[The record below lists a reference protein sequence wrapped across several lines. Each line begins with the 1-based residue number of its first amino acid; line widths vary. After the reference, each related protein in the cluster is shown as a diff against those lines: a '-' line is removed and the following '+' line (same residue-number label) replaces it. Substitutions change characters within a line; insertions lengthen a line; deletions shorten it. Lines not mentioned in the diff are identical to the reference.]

1 MAKMTTS
8 RVELQG
14 SHREPVAGA
23 KPVGAVDLKEQ
34 AHVTLRLAR
43 KTSQKEID
51 RLVDDV
57 ASQPIAKRKYLT
69 QNELAEL
76 HGASADSI
84 AKVDA
89 FAHAHNLTVVET
101 SPAKRIVKLRGS
113 LSDLQTAF
121 AVKLQTFK
129 SPEVTYRGRTGAI
142 YIPRELEG
150 IVEGVYG
157 LDNRP
162 VARPHIRFA
171 TADRR
176 IQPSS
181 NGKAKTKSTSKQKSR
196 PSPRASAGT
205 SLSVPDV
212 AVLYNFPPKLD
223 GSGQTIALIE
233 LNTAADP
240 SKPTKNVGAGY
251 VLSDLNKFFSGL
263 GIKAP
268 QITPVS
274 VDGGSNLP
282 NLNPDADGE
291 VELDIEVAGALAP
304 GAKIAVY
311 FAPNTDQGYI
321 DALSNAVH
329 DTVRT
334 PSVISISW
342 GGPEDLSTQQFL
354 DGINSVLKDAVLL
367 GITVCI
373 AAGDSGSSDL
383 PAQLAGRTKYKGP
396 HVDFP
401 ASSPYAL
408 ACGGTKLSS
417 ANGTIASEV
426 VWNEG
431 RQDGAGGGGV
441 SVKFPPP
448 SWQSKV
454 PVPASPTG
462 TAGRGS
468 PDVCGNADPLT
479 GYEIVLQGKTVP
491 IGGTSAVA
499 PLWAGLTALLNQQ
512 AKNDGKPTLG
522 FINAQLYNLPSSTNA
537 FHDITQGD
545 NDIDKNLGK
554 YKAGAGWDPCTGLGS
569 PNGAALLQLLVR
581 G

>member
-1 MAKMTTS
+1 MARTTTT
-8 RVELQG
+8 RVELSG

-23 KPVGAVDLKEQ
+23 KPAGAVDLKEQ

-51 RLVDDV
+51 RIVEEL
-57 ASQPIAKRKYLT
+57 ASQPVPKRKYLT
-69 QNELAEL
+69 RSELAEL
-76 HGASADSI
+76 HGASADSV
-84 AKVDA
+84 AKIDA

-101 SPAKRIVKLRGS
+101 SLAKRIVKLKGS
-113 LSDLQTAF
+113 LSDLQEAF
-121 AVKLQTFK
+121 GVKLQIFK
-129 SPEVTYRGRTGAI
+129 SPDVTYRGRTGVI
-142 YIPRELEG
+142 YIPKELEG
-150 IVEGVYG
+150 VVEGVYG

-171 TADRR
+171 TADRKV
-176 IQPSS
+176 QPST
-181 NGKAKTKSTSKQKSR
+181 NGKRKANGGSKQKSR
-196 PSPRASAGT
+196 PAPRASSGT
-205 SLSVPDV
+205 SLSVLDV
-212 AVLYNFPPKLD
+212 AALYNFPKKLD
-223 GSGQTIALIE
+223 GTGQSIALIE

-251 VLSDLNKFFSGL
+251 VLSDLNTFFNGL
-263 GIKAP
+263 GIKMP

-291 VELDIEVAGALAP
+291 VELDIQVAGALAP

-311 FAPNTDQGYI
+311 FAPNTDQGFI
-321 DALSNAVH
+321 DALSTAVH

-354 DGINSVLKDAVLL
+354 DGINSALKDAVLV

-383 PAQLAGRTKYKGP
+383 PAQLASNRKYKGP

-408 ACGGTKLSS
+408 ACGGTKLIGT
-417 ANGTIASEV
+417 NGTIASEV

-441 SVKFPPP
+441 SIKFPTPP
-448 SWQSKV
+448 WQSKISV
-454 PVPASPTG
+454 PTSPAGQP
-462 TAGRGS
+462 GRGS

-479 GYEIVLQGKTVP
+479 GYQIVLQGKTIP

-512 AKNDGKPTLG
+512 AKNDGKPALG
-522 FINAQLYNLPSSTNA
+522 FINAQLYDLPSSANA
-537 FHDITQGD
+537 FHDITEGD

-554 YKAGAGWDPCTGLGS
+554 YKAGMGWDACTGLGS
-569 PNGAALLQLLVR
+569 PNGAALLTALT
-581 G
+581 